1 MRMALGLGQTLPE
14 RVPAVR
20 IRIHNLQLAVTL
32 IKTCNMQP
40 VDVAAPSPSDVRAF
54 SLI

>member
-1 MRMALGLGQTLPE
+1 MRMAMALGQTLPE

-20 IRIHNLQLAVTL
+20 IRIHNLAVTL
-32 IKTCNMQP
+32 ITTCNMQP
-40 VDVAAPSPSDVRAF
+40 VDVAAASPSDVRAF